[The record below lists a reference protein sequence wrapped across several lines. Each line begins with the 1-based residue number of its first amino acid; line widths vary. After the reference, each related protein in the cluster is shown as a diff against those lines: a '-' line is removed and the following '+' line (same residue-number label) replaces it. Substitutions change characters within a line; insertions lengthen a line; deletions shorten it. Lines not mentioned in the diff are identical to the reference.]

1 MSVNPG
7 NHQQKGLD
15 GCRPNSPLESDRRR
29 MRPPDDCPGPQ
40 GPPGSGWLEEAAS
53 GKRNIGREAQC
64 DPMQTGQIVN
74 DTADPNRN
82 VVYRYSKAIR
92 GCDEAMVDLFNNVV
106 VLDEDGKAHK
116 VPIIWGTQER
126 AVAWMLQDN
135 TKKDGSLVVERI
147 RLPMM
152 AIYSSGMEFDQTRY
166 TYHKALDYVRD
177 AGGKPG
183 MFAKERFEK
192 DTVFGVARG
201 IPVNKTYTLMVW
213 TMYMEDVDQILEQV
227 VSKFSPVAYIS
238 VRGIRWETVVTLDSI
253 ANNVDYEPGDQNQ
266 RVIKYEFNLTA
277 RAYIPQPMV
286 RNRSVL
292 STKVDFHNSVDEK
305 EIKEVLARVE
315 EGVEELRKAME

>member
-15 GCRPNSPLESDRRR
+15 GCVPNSPLESDRNSEG
-29 MRPPDDCPGPQ
+29 PPKDCPGPK
-40 GPPGSGWLEEAAS
+40 GLGSGWLEEAAS
-53 GKRNIGREAQC
+53 SKVGIGKQAQC

-74 DTADPNRN
+74 DVTDPNRN
-82 VVYRYSKAIR
+82 VIYRYSKAIR

-135 TKKDGSLVVERI
+135 TKKDGSLVVDRI

-152 AIYSSGMEFDQTRY
+152 AIYSSGIEFDQTRY
-166 TYHKALDYVRD
+166 TYHKALDYLRDD
-177 AGGKPG
+177 AGRPG
-183 MFAKERFEK
+183 MYAKERYEK
-192 DTVFGVARG
+192 DTVFGMARG
-201 IPVNKTYTLMVW
+201 LPVNKTYTLMVW

-227 VSKFSPVAYIS
+227 ILKFSPVAYIR
-238 VRGIRWETVVTLDSI
+238 VRGIRWETVVSLDSI

-266 RVIKYEFNLTA
+266 RVIKYEFNFTA

-286 RNRSVL
+286 RNKSVL
-292 STKVDFHNSVDEK
+292 STKFDFYNSVDEK
-305 EIKEVLARVE
+305 EINEVLDRIE
-315 EGVEELRKAME
+315 DGVENLRKATE

>member
-1 MSVNPG
+1 MNVNPG

-15 GCRPNSPLESDRRR
+15 GCAPNSPVETSRNKESA
-29 MRPPDDCPGPQ
+29 PNDCPGPK
-40 GPPGSGWLEEAAS
+40 GLGSGWLENAAS
-53 GKRNIGREAQC
+53 SKIDIGKSAQC
-64 DPMQTGQIVN
+64 DQIQTGQIVN
-74 DTADPNRN
+74 DNSEAGRN

-152 AIYSSGMEFDQTRY
+152 AIYSSGIEFDQTRY
-166 TYHKALDYVRD
+166 TYHKAKDYLRD
-177 AGGKPG
+177 NLGRPG
-183 MFAKERFEK
+183 MHSKERYER
-192 DTVFGVARG
+192 DTVFGVAKG
-201 IPVNKTYTLMVW
+201 LPINKTYTLMVW
-213 TMYMEDVDQILEQV
+213 TMYMEDIDQIIEQIIL
-227 VSKFSPVAYIS
+227 KFSPVAYIR
-238 VRGIRWETVVTLDSI
+238 VRGIRWETTVSLDSI

-277 RAYIPQPMV
+277 RAYIPQPMT
-286 RNRSVL
+286 RSKSVL
-292 STKVDFHNSVDEK
+292 STKVDFYNNVDEK
-305 EIKEVLARVE
+305 EIREVFARIEESVE
-315 EGVEELRKAME
+315 QLGKAIE

>member
-1 MSVNPG
+1 MIVNPG
-7 NHQQKGLD
+7 NHQQKSLD
-15 GCRPNSPLESDRRR
+15 GCSPNSPLETDRNNEK
-29 MRPPDDCPGPQ
+29 PPGDCPGPT
-40 GPPGSGWLEEAAS
+40 GLGSGWLEEAAAS
-53 GKRNIGREAQC
+53 KVGIGKQAQC

-74 DTADPNRN
+74 DMADPNRN

-92 GCDEAMVDLFNNVV
+92 GCDEAMVDLFNNIV

-166 TYHKALDYVRD
+166 TYHKALDYLRD
-177 AGGKPG
+177 YSDKPG
-183 MFAKERFEK
+183 MYAKERYEK
-192 DTVFGVARG
+192 DTVFGMTKG
-201 IPVNKTYTLMVW
+201 LPINKTYTLMVW
-213 TMYMEDVDQILEQV
+213 TMYMEDVDQIIEQIV
-227 VSKFSPVAYIS
+227 LKFSPVAYIR
-238 VRGIRWETVVTLDSI
+238 VRGIRWETVVSLDSI

-277 RAYIPQPMV
+277 QAYIPQPMV
-286 RNRSVL
+286 RKKSVL
-292 STKVDFHNSVDEK
+292 STKVDFYNSVDEK
-305 EIKEVLARVE
+305 EIKDVLARME
-315 EGVEELRKAME
+315 EGVENLRKATE

>member
-15 GCRPNSPLESDRRR
+15 GCAPNSPLETSRNREG
-29 MRPPDDCPGPQ
+29 PPDDCPGPK
-40 GPPGSGWLEEAAS
+40 GLGSGWLEEAAS
-53 GKRNIGREAQC
+53 SKVGLGREGQC
-64 DPMQTGQIVN
+64 DPVQTGRIVQ
-74 DTADPNRN
+74 DMEDPNRK

-92 GCDEAMVDLFNNVV
+92 GCDEAMVDLFNNIV
-106 VLDEDGKAHK
+106 VLDEDGRAHK

-135 TKKDGSLVVERI
+135 TKKDGSLVVDRI

-152 AIYSSGMEFDQTRY
+152 AIYSSGMDFDQSRY
-166 TYHKALDYVRD
+166 TYHKAVDYVREIS
-177 AGGKPG
+177 GRPG
-183 MFAKERFEK
+183 MHAKERWDR
-192 DTVFGVARG
+192 DTVFGTTRG
-201 IPVNKTYTLMVW
+201 LPVNKTYTLMVW
-213 TMYMEDVDQILEQV
+213 TMYMEDMDQILEQV
-227 VSKFSPVAYIS
+227 VLKFSPVAYIR

-277 RAYIPQPMV
+277 QAYIPQPMT
-286 RNRSVL
+286 RDKSVL
-292 STKVDFHNSVDEK
+292 STKVDFYNSVDEK

-315 EGVEELRKAME
+315 EGVDKLGKAIG

>member
-1 MSVNPG
+1 MVVNPG

-15 GCRPNSPLESDRRR
+15 GCVPISPAETDRNSEKPS
-29 MRPPDDCPGPQ
+29 PDCPGPK
-40 GPPGSGWLEEAAS
+40 GLGSGWLEEAAAS
-53 GKRNIGREAQC
+53 KVGLGKQAQC

-74 DTADPNRN
+74 DVADPNRN

-92 GCDEAMVDLFNNVV
+92 GCDEAMLDLFNNIV

-152 AIYSSGMEFDQTRY
+152 AIYSSGMEFDQSRY
-166 TYHKALDYVRD
+166 TYHKALDYLRD
-177 AGGKPG
+177 YSGKPG
-183 MFAKERFEK
+183 IRSKERYES
-192 DTVFGVARG
+192 DTVFGVTKG
-201 IPVNKTYTLMVW
+201 LPVNKTYSLMVW

-227 VSKFSPVAYIS
+227 VTKFSPVAYIS
-238 VRGIRWETVVTLDSI
+238 VRGVRWETVVTLDSI
-253 ANNVDYEPGDQNQ
+253 ANNLDYEPGDQNQ

-286 RNRSVL
+286 RNKSVL

-305 EIKEVLARVE
+305 EIREVLARME
-315 EGVEELRKAME
+315 DGVENIRKAME

>member
-1 MSVNPG
+1 MTVNPG

-15 GCRPNSPLESDRRR
+15 GCVPNSPVETNRNTDKA
-29 MRPPDDCPGPQ
+29 PDDCPGPKSM
-40 GPPGSGWLEEAAS
+40 GSGWLEDAAS
-53 GKRNIGREAQC
+53 SKVNLGEEAQC

-74 DTADPNRN
+74 DMADPNRD

-135 TKKDGSLVVERI
+135 TKKDGSLVVDRI

-152 AIYSSGMEFDQTRY
+152 AIYSSGMEFDQARY
-166 TYHKALDYVRD
+166 TYHKAIDYIRD
-177 AGGKPG
+177 FSGKPG
-183 MFAKERFEK
+183 FHAKERYER

-201 IPVNKTYTLMVW
+201 MPINKTYTLMVW

-227 VSKFSPVAYIS
+227 ILKFSPVAYIR

-286 RNRSVL
+286 RKKSVL
-292 STKVDFHNSVDEK
+292 STKVDFHNNVDEK
-305 EIKEVLARVE
+305 EIREVLARME
-315 EGVEELRKAME
+315 DGVENLRKAME

>member
-15 GCRPNSPLESDRRR
+15 GCAPNSPLESSRNRDA
-29 MRPPDDCPGPQ
+29 PPSDCPGPA
-40 GPPGSGWLEEAAS
+40 GLGSGWLGEAAS
-53 GKRNIGREAQC
+53 SKVGLGRQAQC
-64 DPMQTGQIVN
+64 DPTQTGQIVN
-74 DTADPNRN
+74 DATDPNKN

-126 AVAWMLQDN
+126 AISWMLQDN

-152 AIYSSGMEFDQTRY
+152 AIYSSGMEFDQSRY
-166 TYHKALDYVRD
+166 TYHKAIDYVRD
-177 AGGKPG
+177 VSGKPG
-183 MFAKERFEK
+183 MYAKEKSDR
-192 DTVFGVARG
+192 DTVFGNTRG
-201 IPVNKTYTLMVW
+201 LPINKAYTLMVW
-213 TMYMEDVDQILEQV
+213 TMYMEDVDQILEQIV
-227 VSKFSPVAYIS
+227 LKFSPVAYIR

-277 RAYIPQPMV
+277 QAYIPQPV
-286 RNRSVL
+286 TRTKSVL
-292 STKVDFHNSVDEK
+292 STKVDFYNSVDEK

-315 EGVEELRKAME
+315 EGVEKLGKAIG

>member
-1 MSVNPG
+1 MTVNPG

-15 GCRPNSPLESDRRR
+15 GCVPNSPVESPRDSDG
-29 MRPPDDCPGPQ
+29 PPKDCPGPK
-40 GPPGSGWLEEAAS
+40 GLGSGWLEEAAS
-53 GKRNIGREAQC
+53 SKVGLGKQAQC
-64 DPMQTGQIVN
+64 DPMQTGQVVN
-74 DTADPNRN
+74 NAADPDRD
-82 VVYRYSKAIR
+82 VIYRYSKAIR

-152 AIYSSGMEFDQTRY
+152 AIYSSGIEFDQARY
-166 TYHKALDYVRD
+166 TYHQALDYLRD
-177 AGGKPG
+177 YSNKPG
-183 MFAKERFEK
+183 FQSKEKHEM
-192 DTVFGVARG
+192 DTVFGTAKG
-201 IPVNKTYTLMVW
+201 IPVNKTYTLMAW
-213 TMYMEDVDQILEQV
+213 TLYMEDVDQILEQIIL
-227 VSKFSPVAYIS
+227 KFSPVAYIR

-253 ANNVDYEPGDQNQ
+253 ANNLDYEPGDQNQ

-286 RNRSVL
+286 RKKSVL

-305 EIKEVLARVE
+305 EIREVLARME
-315 EGVEELRKAME
+315 DGVENLRKATE

>member
-1 MSVNPG
+1 MIVNPG
-7 NHQQKGLD
+7 NHQQKSLD
-15 GCRPNSPLESDRRR
+15 GCSPNSPLETDRNNEK
-29 MRPPDDCPGPQ
+29 PPGDCPGPT
-40 GPPGSGWLEEAAS
+40 GLGSGWLEEAAAS
-53 GKRNIGREAQC
+53 KVGIGKQAQC

-74 DTADPNRN
+74 DMADPNRN

-92 GCDEAMVDLFNNVV
+92 GCDEAMVDLFNNIV

-166 TYHKALDYVRD
+166 TYHKALDYLRD
-177 AGGKPG
+177 YSDKPG
-183 MFAKERFEK
+183 MYAKERYEK
-192 DTVFGVARG
+192 DTVFGMTKG
-201 IPVNKTYTLMVW
+201 LPINKTYTLMVW
-213 TMYMEDVDQILEQV
+213 TMYMEDVDQIIEQIV
-227 VSKFSPVAYIS
+227 LKFSPVAYIR
-238 VRGIRWETVVTLDSI
+238 VRGIRWETVVSLDSI

-286 RNRSVL
+286 RKKSVL
-292 STKVDFHNSVDEK
+292 STKVDFYNSVDEK
-305 EIKEVLARVE
+305 EIKDVLARME
-315 EGVEELRKAME
+315 EGVENLRKATE